1 MRTLLS
7 LSLIPFA
14 TAGLLVAQKAPAT
27 PAPLMSAPIANVAY
41 EVTFNRDLAKRRAM
55 SVRMTFDASGA
66 QPVLLSLPAW
76 TPGAYEITDFAKW
89 VSNFTPTR
97 AGQALEWDKLD
108 YDTWRIH
115 TKGPGPVTLS
125 FDFKADTLDNAMS
138 WARDEFLL
146 FNGTNVF
153 MYPEGQPL
161 TFPATVRISTESD
174 WIVATGM
181 TSAGARNSY
190 REGNYHDLVDMPFFV
205 GRFDFDSVEVEGITV
220 RLATYPAGSLSGAPR
235 AETWTRIEKMWP
247 PMIQAFGDKPFKTYT
262 IMQIADSSYQ
272 GASGLEHQNSHVDVI
287 TPLALGNPFLDGL
300 YAHEIIH
307 AWNVKRLRPVD
318 LYPYRYDRSQ
328 PTPWLWV
335 SEGITDYYADLVL
348 VRAQL
353 VQPSGFYA
361 TTTGKINNVNSAA
374 PVALEDASLSTWIH
388 PTDGTG
394 YLYYDKGSLAGL
406 MLDIII
412 RDASNNRQSLDDV
425 MRSVYN
431 SAYKKDRGFT
441 SAEWW
446 AAVSKAAGGKS
457 FSEFNRLY
465 VDGRAPYPWD
475 SILPLA
481 GLRLNREPRLGVQ
494 SESDSTGTRVVAVA
508 QGTAAALAGVKPGD
522 YLVSVGDVPVTAGTD
537 FGPAFRQLY
546 AGKADAPFVVTVRR
560 GAETLT
566 LDAKVQLGN
575 LKVEADP
582 ASNEKATRIRDGIL
596 TGKTGS

>member
-1 MRTLLS
+1 
-7 LSLIPFA
+7 
-14 TAGLLVAQKAPAT
+14 VK
-27 PAPLMSAPIANVAY
+27 
-41 EVTFNRDLAKRRAM
+41 
-55 SVRMTFDASGA
+55 
-66 QPVLLSLPAW
+66 
-76 TPGAYEITDFAKW
+76 
-89 VSNFTPTR
+89 
-97 AGQALEWDKLD
+97 
-108 YDTWRIH
+108 
-115 TKGPGPVTLS
+115 
-125 FDFKADTLDNAMS
+125 
-138 WARDEFLL
+138 
-146 FNGTNVF
+146 
-153 MYPEGQPL
+153 
-161 TFPATVRISTESD
+161 ISTESD

-181 TSAGARNSY
+181 TYGGTKDSY

-205 GRFDFDSVEVEGITV
+205 GHFDYDSVQVEGITV

-235 AETWTRIEKMWP
+235 AETWTRIQKMWP
-247 PMIQAFGDKPFKTYT
+247 PMIQAFGDKPFKNYT

-307 AWNVKRLRPVD
+307 AWNVKRLRPAD

-328 PTPWLWV
+328 PTTWLWV

-353 VQPSGFYA
+353 VEPSNFYA
-361 TTTGKINNVNSAA
+361 TTTGKITNVNESA

-431 SAYKKDRGFT
+431 SAYKKNRGFT
-441 SAEWW
+441 GEEWW

-457 FSEFNRLY
+457 LADFNRLY

-475 SILPLA
+475 SLLPLA
-481 GLRLNREPRLGVQ
+481 GLRLTREPRLGVQ
-494 SESDSTGTRVVAVA
+494 TSPDSNGVRVESVVPGTS
-508 QGTAAALAGVKPGD
+508 AALAGVKAGD
-522 YLVSVGDVPVTAGTD
+522 YLVSVGEVVVVPPD

-546 AGKADAPFVVTVRR
+546 AGKADMPFVITVRR
-560 GAETLT
+560 GSETLKF
-566 LDAKVQLGN
+566 DAKIQLSS
-575 LKVEADP
+575 LTMEADP
-582 ASNEKATRIRDGIL
+582 NSNEKATRIRDGIL

>member
-1 MRTLLS
+1 MRTLFS
-7 LSLIPFA
+7 LSLL
-14 TAGLLVAQKAPAT
+14 TAGAASLLSAQRTPPV
-27 PAPLMSAPIANVAY
+27 PAPLRSAPITNVAY
-41 EVTFNRDLAKRRAM
+41 DVTFNRELGKRRAL
-55 SVRMTFDASGA
+55 SVTMTFDVSGT

-97 AGQALEWDKLD
+97 GGQALEWDKLD
-108 YDTWRIH
+108 YDTWRIR
-115 TKGPGPVTLS
+115 TAGAGPVKVA
-125 FDFKADTLDNAMS
+125 FEFKADTLDNAMS

-153 MYPEGQPL
+153 MYPEGQSFA
-161 TFPATVRISTESD
+161 FPATVHISTESD

-181 TSAGARNSY
+181 TWGGTKDSY

-205 GRFDFDSVEVEGITV
+205 GRFDYDSVQVEGITV
-220 RLATYPAGSLSGAPR
+220 RFATYPAGSLSGAPR
-235 AETWTRIEKMWP
+235 AETWTRIQKMWP
-247 PMIQAFGDKPFKTYT
+247 PMIQVFGDKPFKNYT

-307 AWNVKRLRPVD
+307 AWNVKRLRPAD

-335 SEGITDYYADLVL
+335 SEGITDYYADLVM
-348 VRAQL
+348 VRSQL
-353 VQPSGFYA
+353 VQPTDFYA
-361 TTTGKINNVNSAA
+361 TTTGKIGNVDAEA

-406 MLDIII
+406 MLDILI

-425 MRSVYN
+425 MRSVYQ

-441 SAEWW
+441 GTEWW

-457 FSEFNRLY
+457 FADFNRLY

-481 GLRLNREPRLGVQ
+481 GMRLNREPRVGIQ
-494 SESDSTGTRVVAVA
+494 SEPDSSGVRVVAVA
-508 QGTAAALAGVKPGD
+508 QGTSAALAGVKAGD
-522 YLVSVGDVPVTAGTD
+522 YLVSVGDVPVTSVD

-546 AGKADAPFVVTVRR
+546 ANKADAPYVITVRR
-560 GAETLT
+560 GSETLK
-566 LDAKVQLGN
+566 LDAKVQLSN
-575 LKVEADP
+575 LKIEADP
-582 ASNEKATRIRDGIL
+582 SSGDKATRIRDGIL

>member
-1 MRTLLS
+1 MRRLLTLLAAVALPS
-7 LSLIPFA
+7 TALAQQSAPVTDLRYALTFTSA
-14 TAGLLVAQKAPAT
+14 TAQAQSVTVTTRFQVAGT
-27 PAPLMSAPIANVAY
+27 
-41 EVTFNRDLAKRRAM
+41 
-55 SVRMTFDASGA
+55 DA
-66 QPVLLSLPAW
+66 VLLSLPSW
-76 TPGAYEITDFAKW
+76 TPGAYE
-89 VSNFTPTR
+89 VSNFARRVSNFVVTQGGAPL
-97 AGQALEWDKLD
+97 AWDKAD
-108 YDTWRIH
+108 PDTWRIRPS
-115 TKGPGPVTLS
+115 GRGEVAVT
-125 FDFKADTLDNAMS
+125 FDFQADQLDNAMAWS
-138 WARDEFLL
+138 QPDFLL
-146 FNGTNVF
+146 VNGTNVF
-153 MYPEGQPL
+153 LFPEGRSL
-161 TFPATVRISTESD
+161 EFPARVTVSTEAG
-174 WIVATGM
+174 WRVATGM
-181 TSAGARNSY
+181 TPDGGPRAWKA
-190 REGNYHDLVDMPFFV
+190 GNYHDLVDMPFFV
-205 GRFDFDSVEVEGITV
+205 GRFDYDSVQVEGITV

-235 AETWTRIEKMWP
+235 AETWTRIQKMWP
-247 PMIQAFGDKPFKTYT
+247 PMVQAFGDKPFKTYT
-262 IMQIADSSYQ
+262 IMQVADSSYQ

-307 AWNVKRLRPVD
+307 AWNVKRLRPAD

-353 VQPSGFYA
+353 VEPSNFFA

-406 MLDIII
+406 MLDIMI
-412 RDASNNRQSLDDV
+412 RDASDNRQSLDDV
-425 MRSVYN
+425 MRSVYQ
-431 SAYKKDRGFT
+431 SAYKHDRGFT

-446 AAVSKAAGGKS
+446 AAVSKAAGGRS
-457 FSEFNRLY
+457 FTDFNRLY

-494 SESDSTGTRVVAVA
+494 SDSDSTGVRVAAVA
-508 QGTAAALAGVKPGD
+508 PGSAAALAGVKPGD

-546 AGKADAPFVVTVRR
+546 SGKADAPFVVTVKR
-560 GAETLT
+560 GTETLN

-582 ASNEKATRIRDGIL
+582 NASEKATRIRDGIL
-596 TGKTGS
+596 TGRTGS

>member
-1 MRTLLS
+1 MRTLFTLS
-7 LSLIPFA
+7 LLTIA
-14 TAGLLVAQKAPAT
+14 NAGMAAAQRT
-27 PAPLMSAPIANVAY
+27 PAVPAAIRSAPIANVAY
-41 EVTFNRDLAKRRAM
+41 EVTFNRDLAKRRSMA
-55 SVRMTFDASGA
+55 VTMTFDASGTT
-66 QPVLLSLPAW
+66 PVLLSLPAW

-97 AGQALEWDKLD
+97 GGQALEWDKLD
-108 YDTWRIH
+108 YDTWRIR
-115 TKGPGPVTLS
+115 TQGAGPVKVS
-125 FDFKADTLDNAMS
+125 FEFKADTLDNAMS
-138 WARDEFLL
+138 WSRSEFLL

-153 MYPEGQPL
+153 MYPEGQPFS
-161 TFPATVRISTESD
+161 FPATVHISTESD

-181 TSAGARNSY
+181 TYGGAEDSY

-205 GRFDFDSVEVEGITV
+205 GRFDYDSVQVEGITV
-220 RLATYPAGSLSGAPR
+220 RLATYPAGSLSGTSR
-235 AETWTRIEKMWP
+235 ADTWTRIQKMWP
-247 PMIQAFGDKPFKTYT
+247 PMIQAFGDKPFKNYT

-287 TPLALGNPFLDGL
+287 TPLALGSPFLDGL
-300 YAHEIIH
+300 FAHEIIH
-307 AWNVKRLRPVD
+307 AWNVKRLRPAD
-318 LYPYRYDRSQ
+318 LYPYRYDRLQ

-353 VQPSGFYA
+353 VEPTGFFA
-361 TTTGKINNVNSAA
+361 TTTGKIANVNETA

-406 MLDIII
+406 MLDILI
-412 RDASNNRQSLDDV
+412 RDASNNGQSLDDV
-425 MRSVYN
+425 MRSVYH

-441 SAEWW
+441 GQEWW

-457 FSEFNRLY
+457 FTDFNRLY

-481 GLRLNREPRLGVQ
+481 GMRLNREPRVGIQ
-494 SESDSTGTRVVAVA
+494 SEADSNGVRVVAVA
-508 QGTAAALAGVKPGD
+508 PGTSAAQAGLKPGD
-522 YLVSVGDVPVTAGTD
+522 YLVSVGEIPVSSTD

-546 AGKADAPFVVTVRR
+546 ANKVDAPYVITVKR
-560 GAETLT
+560 GTETLK
-566 LDAKVQLGN
+566 LDAKVQLSN
-575 LKVEADP
+575 VKVEADP
-582 ASNEKATRIRDGIL
+582 NANEKATRIRDGIL

>member
-7 LSLIPFA
+7 LSLVS
-14 TAGLLVAQKAPAT
+14 TLVAGTLPAQKAPAA
-27 PAPLMSAPIANVAY
+27 PAPLKSAPISNVAY
-41 EVTFNRDLAKRRAM
+41 EVTFNRDLAKQRQMA
-55 SVRMTFDASGA
+55 VTMTFDVAGA
-66 QPVLLSLPAW
+66 TPVLLSLPAW

-97 AGQALEWDKLD
+97 NGQAVEWDKLD
-108 YDTWRIH
+108 YDTWRIR
-115 TKGPGPVTLS
+115 TAGAGPLKVT
-125 FDFKADTLDNAMS
+125 FNFKADTLDNAMS

-153 MYPEGQPL
+153 MYPEGQPFS
-161 TFPATVRISTESD
+161 FPAQVKISTESD

-181 TSAGARNSY
+181 TSAGGQWSY

-205 GRFDFDSVEVEGITV
+205 GKFDYDSVQVEGITV
-220 RLATYPAGSLSGAPR
+220 RLATYPAGSLAGTPR
-235 AETWTRIEKMWP
+235 AETWTRIQKMWP
-247 PMIQAFGDKPFKTYT
+247 PMIAAFGDKPFRNYT

-307 AWNVKRLRPVD
+307 AWNVKRLRPAD

-335 SEGITDYYADLVL
+335 SEGITDYYADLTL

-353 VQPSGFYA
+353 VEPTGFFA
-361 TTTGKINNVNSAA
+361 TTTGKIQSVNGAA

-412 RDASNNRQSLDDV
+412 RDASNNQQSLDDV
-425 MRSVYN
+425 MRSVYR
-431 SAYKKDRGFT
+431 SAYKNNRGFT
-441 SAEWW
+441 GQEWW

-457 FSEFNRLY
+457 FTEFNKLY

-481 GLRLNREPRLGVQ
+481 GMKLSRDPRVGIQ
-494 SESDSTGTRVVAVA
+494 SEMDSTGTKVVAVA
-508 QGTAAALAGVKPGD
+508 QGSSGDLAGVKPGD
-522 YLVSVGDVPVTAGTD
+522 YLISVGDVTVGQGD

-546 AGKADAPFVVTVRR
+546 AGKADMPYVITVRR
-560 GAETLT
+560 GTETIK
-566 LDAKVQLGN
+566 LDAKIQLTN
-575 LKVEADP
+575 ISVVADP
-582 ASNEKATRIRDGIL
+582 NSNEKATRIRDGIL
-596 TGKTGS
+596 NGKTGS

>member
-1 MRTLLS
+1 MRTLSSLFLLS
-7 LSLIPFA
+7 LA
-14 TAGLLVAQKAPAT
+14 APGILASQQRPAA
-27 PAPLMSAPIANVAY
+27 PAPLQSAPIANIAY
-41 EVTFNRDLAKRRAM
+41 QVTFNRELAKQRSM
-55 SVRMTFDASGA
+55 SVTMTFDASGT

-89 VSNFTPTR
+89 VSDFAPTR
-97 AGQALEWDKLD
+97 SGQALEWDKLD
-108 YDTWRIH
+108 YDTWRIR
-115 TKGPGPVTLS
+115 TAGPGPVQVT
-125 FDFKADTLDNAMS
+125 FKFKADTLDNAMS

-153 MYPEGQPL
+153 MYPEGRPFS
-161 TFPATVRISTESD
+161 FPASVKISTESD

-181 TSAGARNSY
+181 TFGGTKDSY

-205 GRFDFDSVEVEGITV
+205 GHFDYDSVQVDGITV

-235 AETWTRIEKMWP
+235 AETWTRIQKMWP
-247 PMIQAFGDKPFKTYT
+247 PMIQAFGDKPFRNYT

-307 AWNVKRLRPVD
+307 AWNVKRLRPAD

-353 VQPSGFYA
+353 VEPSNFFA
-361 TTTGKINNVNSAA
+361 TTTGKIANVNETA

-394 YLYYDKGSLAGL
+394 YIYYDKGSLAGL
-406 MLDIII
+406 MLDIMI

-425 MRSVYN
+425 MRSLYQ

-441 SAEWW
+441 GEEWW

-457 FSEFNRLY
+457 FADFNRLY

-475 SILPLA
+475 SILPVA
-481 GLRLNREPRLGVQ
+481 GMRLSREPRVGIE
-494 SESDSTGTRVVAVA
+494 SEPDSNGIRVVSVVP
-508 QGTAAALAGVKPGD
+508 GSSAAIAGVKGGD
-522 YLVSVGDVPVTAGTD
+522 YLVSVGDVIVTQAD

-546 AGKADAPFVVTVRR
+546 AGKADAPYVITVRR
-560 GAETLT
+560 GTETLK
-566 LDAKVQLGN
+566 LDAKVELSS

-582 ASNEKATRIRDGIL
+582 NSNEKATRIRDGIL

>member
-1 MRTLLS
+1 MRTLSTLS
-7 LSLIPFA
+7 LLVVA
-14 TAGLLVAQKAPAT
+14 TTHLLVAQRAPAV
-27 PAPLMSAPIANVAY
+27 PAAPRSAPIANVAY
-41 EVTFNRDLAKRRAM
+41 QVTFNRDLAARREM
-55 SVRMTFDASGA
+55 SVTMTFDVSGTG
-66 QPVLLSLPAW
+66 PVLLSLPAW

-97 AGQALEWDKLD
+97 NGQAIEWDKLD
-108 YDTWRIH
+108 YDTWRLR
-115 TKGPGPVTLS
+115 TSGAGPVKVS

-153 MYPEGQPL
+153 MYAEGQPL
-161 TFPATVRISTESD
+161 SFPARVRILTESD

-181 TSAGARNSY
+181 TYGSVKDGY
-190 REGNYHDLVDMPFFV
+190 HEENYHDLVDMPFFV
-205 GRFDFDSVEVEGITV
+205 GRFDYDSVQVEGITL

-235 AETWTRIEKMWP
+235 AETWTRLKKMWP
-247 PMIQAFGDKPFKTYT
+247 PMIQAFGDKPFTNYT

-307 AWNVKRLRPVD
+307 AWNVKRLRPAD
-318 LYPYRYDRSQ
+318 LYPYRYDRPQ
-328 PTPWLWV
+328 PTTWLWV

-353 VQPSGFYA
+353 VEPSNFFA
-361 TTTGKINNVNSAA
+361 TTTGKILNVDGNP
-374 PVALEDASLSTWIH
+374 PVALEDASLNTWIH

-406 MLDIII
+406 MLDIMI
-412 RDASNNRQSLDDV
+412 RDASDNRRSLDDV

-441 SAEWW
+441 GEEWW

-457 FSEFNRLY
+457 FAEFNRLY
-465 VDGRAPYPWD
+465 VDGRAPYPWETV
-475 SILPLA
+475 LPLA
-481 GLRLNREPRLGVQ
+481 GMRMSRDPRVGVQ
-494 SESDSTGTRVVAVA
+494 TDADSSGVRVVAVSP
-508 QGTAAALAGVKPGD
+508 GSAAAGAGVQPGD
-522 YLVSVGDVPVTAGTD
+522 YLVSVGDVTVGNNAD
-537 FGPAFRQLY
+537 FGPEFRELY
-546 AGKADAPFVVTVRR
+546 AGKAGAPYVITVRR
-560 GAETLT
+560 GTETLKLNAT
-566 LDAKVQLGN
+566 NQLTSIRID
-575 LKVEADP
+575 ADP
-582 ASNEKATRIRDGIL
+582 SSSAKATRIRDGIL

>member
-1 MRTLLS
+1 MAHPHRECG
-7 LSLIPFA
+7 P
-14 TAGLLVAQKAPAT
+14 VK
-27 PAPLMSAPIANVAY
+27 
-41 EVTFNRDLAKRRAM
+41 VTF
-55 SVRMTFDASGA
+55 
-66 QPVLLSLPAW
+66 
-76 TPGAYEITDFAKW
+76 E
-89 VSNFTPTR
+89 
-97 AGQALEWDKLD
+97 
-108 YDTWRIH
+108 
-115 TKGPGPVTLS
+115 
-125 FDFKADTLDNAMS
+125 FKADTLDNAMS
-138 WARDEFLL
+138 WSRDEFLL

-153 MYPEGQPL
+153 MYPEGQPF
-161 TFPATVRISTESD
+161 TFPATVKISTESD

-181 TSAGARNSY
+181 TYGGTKDSY

-205 GRFDFDSVEVEGITV
+205 GHFDYDSVQVEGITV

-235 AETWTRIEKMWP
+235 AETWTRIQKMWP
-247 PMIQAFGDKPFKTYT
+247 PMIQAFGDKPFKNYT

-300 YAHEIIH
+300 YAHEILH
-307 AWNVKRLRPVD
+307 AWNVKRLRPAD

-328 PTPWLWV
+328 PTTWLWV

-353 VQPSGFYA
+353 VEPSNFYA
-361 TTTGKINNVNSAA
+361 TTTGKISNVNESA

-431 SAYKKDRGFT
+431 SAYKKNRGFT
-441 SAEWW
+441 GEEWW

-457 FSEFNRLY
+457 LADFNRLY

-475 SILPLA
+475 SLLPLA
-481 GLRLNREPRLGVQ
+481 GLRLTREPRLGVQ
-494 SESDSTGTRVVAVA
+494 TSPDSNGVRVESVVPGTS
-508 QGTAAALAGVKPGD
+508 AALAGVKAGD
-522 YLVSVGDVPVTAGTD
+522 YLVSVGEVVVVPPDFRPGVPAALRRQGRHALRHHGATWQRDAQVRRKDPAFEPDDGSRPELERKGHQDPGRNPDREDGLRSSPTCQAIPRITQGGPSPRVRAGPPAAQRVPPP
-537 FGPAFRQLY
+537 GPAPPRHSRRQR
-546 AGKADAPFVVTVRR
+546 AIRR
-560 GAETLT
+560 CRYR
-566 LDAKVQLGN
+566 
-575 LKVEADP
+575 P
-582 ASNEKATRIRDGIL
+582 PSC
-596 TGKTGS
+596 